1 LFAQTLQGIIKAFG
15 GEFNLEALLAC
26 IGEEDKAALALDQ
39 AFIQFEAAIK
49 DKKPDE
55 AIGGVILTVAGI
67 MQAKQG
73 LAACEAIDKSSWDYQ
88 GFLNSEKLMSNPTKY
103 FKVIEKDV
111 LINGVS
117 VFKDIN
123 AAVGS
128 WNSKDYEKFGENVGE
143 IMKLST
149 QSNKPQPIEWMQK
162 RVHQEPI
169 KKLDRK
175 DVASFLQGF
184 LLATKVGT
192 FNFTNLLICIYEG
205 DQDAE
210 ILD

>member
-1 LFAQTLQGIIKAFG
+1 
-15 GEFNLEALLAC
+15 
-26 IGEEDKAALALDQ
+26 
-39 AFIQFEAAIK
+39 
-49 DKKPDE
+49 
-55 AIGGVILTVAGI
+55 

-88 GFLNSEKLMSNPTKY
+88 GFLDSEKLMSNPTKY
-103 FKVIEKDV
+103 FQVIEKDV
-111 LINGVS
+111 FINGVS
-117 VFKDIN
+117 IYKDIN
-123 AAVGS
+123 SAVSAWG
-128 WNSKDYEKFGENVGE
+128 NKDYEKFGEFVGD

-149 QSNKPQPIEWMQK
+149 QYKPAPIEWMQK
-162 RVHQEPI
+162 RVAQEPI

-192 FNFTNLLICIYEG
+192 FNFTNLLICIYEA

-210 ILD
+210 ILDQVVHMLIDAYEKKDA

>member
-1 LFAQTLQGIIKAFG
+1 
-15 GEFNLEALLAC
+15 
-26 IGEEDKAALALDQ
+26 
-39 AFIQFEAAIK
+39 
-49 DKKPDE
+49 
-55 AIGGVILTVAGI
+55 
-67 MQAKQG
+67 
-73 LAACEAIDKSSWDYQ
+73 
-88 GFLNSEKLMSNPTKY
+88 MSNPTKY
-103 FKVIEKDV
+103 FSVIEKDV

-123 AAVGS
+123 SAVGA
-128 WNSKDYEKFGENVGE
+128 WNSKDYEKFGESVGD

-162 RVHQEPI
+162 RVQQEPI

-192 FNFTNLLICIYEG
+192 FNFTNLLICIYEA